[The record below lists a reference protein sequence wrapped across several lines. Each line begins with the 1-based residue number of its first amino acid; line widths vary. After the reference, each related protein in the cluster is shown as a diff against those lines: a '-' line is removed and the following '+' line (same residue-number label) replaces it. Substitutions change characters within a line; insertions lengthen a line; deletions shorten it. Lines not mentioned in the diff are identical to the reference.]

1 MPPDTELK
9 GVEGKYV
16 YVTVLS
22 GLNVLQPGA
31 SYYHGLKGEEEIQLY
46 ASVQV
51 KGKISLCA
59 LLKRSSFIFLA
70 ERVQEGSSHF
80 NRKSLSFMAFMRQY
94 VRSVGIVTFALFC
107 AFLKKRMNSFLYVS
121 LLLHLR
127 HF

>member
-1 MPPDTELK
+1 MIASKKPAKQFLRTPDPDYSPSSMPPDTELK

-59 LLKRSSFIFLA
+59 PLKRSSSIFLIA
-70 ERVQEGSSHF
+70 RRLF
-80 NRKSLSFMAFMRQY
+80 SL
-94 VRSVGIVTFALFC
+94 
-107 AFLKKRMNSFLYVS
+107 
-121 LLLHLR
+121 
-127 HF
+127 

>member
-59 LLKRSSFIFLA
+59 PLK
-70 ERVQEGSSHF
+70 GSSP
-80 NRKSLSFMAFMRQY
+80 
-94 VRSVGIVTFALFC
+94 IFC
-107 AFLKKRMNSFLYVS
+107 KKAVLTLIENLS
-121 LLLHLR
+121 LLWLL
-127 HF
+127 